1 MGESRKGI
9 VATPRGISRLVL
21 PGSWPALASADQK
34 IAFAFTFAR
43 ISSSSSS
50 YSETQG
56 SGLAYLLIGGHFVRP
71 CNRAQIDRLPSLSVA
86 NVLPVMSSIL
96 ISFFAYV
103 HLDLPI
109 GYEHDDE
116 STYEDA
122 DLEK

>member
-1 MGESRKGI
+1 M
-9 VATPRGISRLVL
+9 
-21 PGSWPALASADQK
+21 
-34 IAFAFTFAR
+34 AFAFTSAR

-56 SGLAYLLIGGHFVRP
+56 SGLAHFLIGGLFVP
-71 CNRAQIDRLPSLSVA
+71 TCNRAQIDRLPPLSIA

-96 ISFFAYV
+96 IIFFAYV
-103 HLDLPI
+103 HFDLPI